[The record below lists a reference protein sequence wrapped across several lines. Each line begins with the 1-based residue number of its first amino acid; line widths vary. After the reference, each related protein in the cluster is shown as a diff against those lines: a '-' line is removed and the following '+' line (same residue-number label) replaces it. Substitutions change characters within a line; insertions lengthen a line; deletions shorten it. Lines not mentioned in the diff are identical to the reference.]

1 MWRPDFVTS
10 NRACLLD
17 QPCRLGLSGGM
28 MQAGAAL
35 TPCLLLEGVM
45 ANLSSVLD
53 QAAADHGERP
63 AVCLADLVLSY
74 GS

>member
-1 MWRPDFVTS
+1 MWRPYFVTS
-10 NRACLLD
+10 NRACVLD

-35 TPCLLLEGVM
+35 TLCLLLEGVM
-45 ANLSSVLD
+45 ANLSFVLD

-63 AVCLADLVLSY
+63 AVRLDDLVLSY